1 MSTPEGKVKDM
12 VRRKMLA
19 AFPKCYRFMPVQ
31 TGMGAT
37 TLDFLYC
44 VEGLFV
50 AIETKAGTKKPTPRQ
65 EHVADQI
72 TAAGGLSFVVRDE
85 QSMDWAIAQVFYKVN
100 FDARHRLEG

>member
-1 MSTPEGKVKDM
+1 MATPEGKVKDM
-12 VRRKMLA
+12 VRRKMVA

-31 TGMGAT
+31 SGMGAT

-65 EHVADQI
+65 DYVADQI

-85 QSMDWAIAQVFYKVN
+85 QSMDAAVADIQT
-100 FDARHRLEG
+100 RLMMRYVLR